1 MSFLVKLKN
10 FLFTKRFLK
19 YLGIIAFIYIIVV
32 GGTLLYLN
40 VSTNHGQKIE
50 VPSLVGMNVKNI
62 ASIVEGKGLK
72 YEVLDSIYMPNK
84 PEGTILSQDPRCTDS
99 SDVFVKEGRII
110 KLQVSK
116 RTRMVE
122 MPSLIDKSEHFAVSV
137 LKNRGLKYTVNYEE
151 TSEQNGAVL
160 NQRLKGQLI
169 EEGVRIPIGS
179 TIQLTVGRNTY
190 GQAIQLPNLYGL
202 TINEVKLRLSEIP
215 SLRLNINCEECFT
228 ANDSLQVRVNSQSP
242 EYAEGIMSSSNT
254 TISINMK
261 KVLDPPIVGE

>member
-10 FLFTKRFLK
+10 FLFTKRILK
-19 YLGIIAFIYIIVV
+19 YFGIIVLIYILVV
-32 GGTLLYLN
+32 GGTMLYLN
-40 VSTNHGQKIE
+40 ISTNHGQKIE

-62 ASIVEGKGLK
+62 ASIVEEKGLK
-72 YEVLDSIYMPNK
+72 YEVLDSIYMPDK

-122 MPSLIDKSEHFAVSV
+122 MPSLIDKSEHFAESV
-137 LKNRGLKYTVNYEE
+137 LKNRGLKYNISYEE

-160 NQRLKGQLI
+160 NQRFKGKFI
-169 EEGVRIPIGS
+169 KEGTRIPIGS
-179 TIQLTVGRNTY
+179 IIQLTVGRNSF

-215 SLRLNINCEECFT
+215 SLRLNINCPECVT
-228 ANDSLQVRVNSQSP
+228 AEDSLMVRVNSQSP
-242 EYAEGIMSSSNT
+242 EYVEGVMSSSNT
-254 TISINMK
+254 TISINLK
-261 KVLDPPIVGE
+261 KVLDPIQISE